1 MKRQGN
7 LGHHS
12 KVCNFFSFTGQAQSI
27 HQSSTKSHSNGQYC
41 YPVKFGKNG
50 RYSKQISNC
59 FEQNNMGFF
68 VEQRDHSYCIM
79 SYRVTQCGDRY
90 LVQDNKGCKRVK
102 VKCQNIPKDSKHKAK
117 SERDLFASCIS
128 CQLPTYISWKLDPYS
143 QGRDAFQI
151 SWTNENVYA
160 FPLFC
165 LISRV
170 LKKIN
175 LVQATQIAA
184 TPGWQSALVPS
195 FSANVYKEILFT
207 SNYFKYFDRAKQKNH
222 QLIEKQNL

>member
-59 FEQNNMGFF
+59 FEQKNMGFF
-68 VEQRDHSYCIM
+68 VEQRDHSYCII
-79 SYRVTQCGDRY
+79 SPRVTQCGGRY

-102 VKCQNIPKDSKHKAK
+102 VKCQNIPKD
-117 SERDLFASCIS
+117 
-128 CQLPTYISWKLDPYS
+128 
-143 QGRDAFQI
+143 FQTQENRREI
-151 SWTNENVYA
+151 FLLLVSHTNY
-160 FPLFC
+160 P
-165 LISRV
+165 LISHGNWT
-170 LKKIN
+170 LTAKGGMPSKF
-175 LVQATQIAA
+175 
-184 TPGWQSALVPS
+184 PGPTKMYMP
-195 FSANVYKEILFT
+195 FP
-207 SNYFKYFDRAKQKNH
+207 YFV
-222 QLIEKQNL
+222 

>member
-59 FEQNNMGFF
+59 FEQKNMGFF
-68 VEQRDHSYCIM
+68 VEQRDHSYCII
-79 SYRVTQCGDRY
+79 SPKVTQCGGRY

-102 VKCQNIPKDSKHKAK
+102 VKCQNIPKDFQTQRKIGERSFCFLYLIPITHLYLMETGPLQPREGCLPNFLDQRKCICLSPILSNK
-117 SERDLFASCIS
+117 S
-128 CQLPTYISWKLDPYS
+128 
-143 QGRDAFQI
+143 G
-151 SWTNENVYA
+151 
-160 FPLFC
+160 
-165 LISRV
+165 
-170 LKKIN
+170 LKKD
-175 LVQATQIAA
+175 
-184 TPGWQSALVPS
+184 S
-195 FSANVYKEILFT
+195 FS
-207 SNYFKYFDRAKQKNH
+207 
-222 QLIEKQNL
+222 